1 MKEKFIYKILLY
13 YKSLKEIF
21 YFFLNY
27 LKYFSQSCSK
37 SNFLLYEIFFYF
49 NI

>member
-27 LKYFSQSCSK
+27 
-37 SNFLLYEIFFYF
+37 NIFLNPVRNRIFYYYEIFFYF